1 MFASQF
7 DGNTLFSGGGFM
19 PSQSTQNADLGFSPA
34 KSRINQCL
42 LPLTVKQISETYQS
56 DDKSNFVIDDIEVN
70 NVTLLGMV
78 SNKVEKVTDVS
89 FSLDDGTGRVEVH
102 RWTNDSAESN
112 EVAVIQNGMYVRVN
126 GHLKAFQG
134 KKHVAAFS
142 VRPVTDYDEVAYHFI
157 QCIHAHLCNKRLQGG
172 APTQSQTN
180 SVTTSPYQNGS
191 NGLQNSVSNQFSVD
205 KGMDKSSDFDQMVLA
220 TFLEPNAIAEESGLH
235 VDEIAKRL
243 GVPKNKVMES
253 INYHID
259 MGNIYSTIDDDH
271 FKSTRDG

>member
-112 EVAVIQNGMYVRVN
+112 EVAVIQ
-126 GHLKAFQG
+126 
-134 KKHVAAFS
+134 
-142 VRPVTDYDEVAYHFI
+142 PVTDYDEVAYHFI